1 MVPESHPELTEECL
15 KALARVDVVHRGQH
29 LFLSRRV
36 HDLMKEGD
44 MLSGRIEGSTG
55 SYRVRLHV
63 TGRSWSCTCSKV
75 AGLHVERAPEPWAN
89 DACKHVIALGYAWI
103 LTPQLFRESADQR
116 G

>member
-1 MVPESHPELTEECL
+1 MVPESSPELTEGSL

-36 HDLMKEGD
+36 HDLTKEGD
-44 MLSGRIEGSTG
+44 VVAGRVEGSTG

-63 TGRSWSCTCSKV
+63 QGRSWSCSCSKV
-75 AGLHVERAPEPWAN
+75 AGLHVERAEQPWEN

-103 LTPQLFRESADQR
+103 LTPQLFRESAEQR
-116 G
+116 R